1 VRWVG
6 LITVVLTL
14 TLCAPAGAQDLQLE
28 APFAGDYA
36 VTDLGTP
43 PGVSPRLGGLTLK
56 AGTADRLLI
65 GGAADA
71 SQGTLYEI
79 GVTRDAQGHINGFAG
94 PATVYAA
101 APNIDGGVDYGP
113 GNVLFVS
120 RWPSNQL
127 ALYRPGSTAADKVID
142 TAALGVESSLVAN
155 GFVPA
160 GSPGAGRLKLVS
172 YGGGA
177 WYDAGITSD
186 GAGLFDLAGVHEVA
200 GSRLGGGAVGFVY
213 VAQGS
218 AQFTRPSMLV
228 SEYSADMVAAYQV
241 NAAGDPIVSSRRTFI
256 TGLDGADGAFIDP
269 VTGDFLFSTFGG
281 ANRVVVVRGF
291 ARPLGLPVAGKTV
304 NAQPAGGTVKVK
316 LPGKK
321 GFATLKAGEQIPVGT
336 TVDTTHG
343 RVTLVTAA
351 KSGTDQADFY
361 DGVFKIGQSK
371 KSKLTT
377 LTLVGKL
384 ACGAGKANTAAKKK
398 KARRLWGDGRGH
410 FRTKGKNSAATVL
423 GTKWLVKDTCSST
436 LTQVARGKVSVRD
449 FAKKK
454 TVIVK
459 AGHKYVARGR

>member
-1 VRWVG
+1 
-6 LITVVLTL
+6 VLL
-14 TLCAPAGAQDLQLE
+14 LLLAAPARAQDQVA
-28 APFAGDYA
+28 APFARDYSI
-36 VTDLGTP
+36 TDLGVP

-56 AGTADRLLI
+56 AGTTDRLLL

-71 SQGTLYEI
+71 TQGTLYEI

-94 PATVYAA
+94 PGTVFAA

-113 GNVLFVS
+113 GNVLFIA
-120 RWPSNQL
+120 RWPTDQL
-127 ALYRPGSTAADKVID
+127 AQYKPGSTVADKVID
-142 TAALGVESSLVAN
+142 TAALGVEHSIVAN
-155 GFVPA
+155 RFVPP

-177 WYDAGITSD
+177 WYDAGVTAD
-186 GAGLFDLAGVHEVA
+186 AAGTYDLTGVHEVTD
-200 GSRLGGGAVGFVY
+200 SRVGGGAVGFVY
-213 VAQGS
+213 VSQGS

-228 SEYSADMVAAYQV
+228 SEYSADMVAAYAV
-241 NAAGDPIVSSRRTFI
+241 NGNGDPIVSTRRTFI

-281 ANRVVVVRGF
+281 GDRVVVVRGF
-291 ARPLGLPVAGKTV
+291 ATPLPLPVAGKNV
-304 NAQPAGGTVKVK
+304 NAQPVSGTVKVK

-336 TVDTTHG
+336 TVDTTKG

-384 ACGAGKANTAAKKK
+384 SCGAGKANAAAKKK
-398 KARRLWGDGRGH
+398 KSRRLWGDGRGK
-410 FRTKGKNSAATVL
+410 FQTKGKHSAATVV
-423 GTKWLVKDTCSST
+423 GTKWMVQDTCTST
-436 LTQVARGKVSVRD
+436 LTKVARGIVSVRD

-454 TVIVK
+454 TVKVK
-459 AGHKYVARGR
+459 SGHQYVARAKH